1 MGGVLASALF
11 SFGGLSL
18 VALDAPAAHAVA
30 GTQCEPSVSSTSD
43 GWAHTGAWTFQ
54 DNGWFDANEGPG
66 PDTLSRDISDLPE
79 NGAQFTFDHSWNW
92 ADTGGGSQQT
102 DLTLSYDGTVY
113 ATLHSPGPNA
123 NPRVGTVS
131 ASNGA
136 SISPTTG
143 TRNAE
148 SATYTVTLPDGVA
161 TNGQLKFTMST
172 GTSEG
177 GAGYVNNVSVA
188 NIKATSTNCADFAVT
203 KQGPAAVRP
212 GGSVEYKIDVTNS
225 GPSKD
230 TFTVSD
236 TLPAGLTEA
245 TTSTRGCTIAS
256 GTLTC
261 KGTALPVGSKRT
273 ITVQGKAPATDGS
286 TLSNTA
292 SVKGTLTDQD
302 TSDNTSQTVNTSVD
316 AKLVEPSVTPV
327 PSSSAAHPPGR
338 DALPGR
344 QPDRDSGDRP
354 GHQAADRA
362 ESGLSGPHGS
372 PSNIAVNTGIPAAA
386 GTWSLA
392 FGIVLLLCGGLGLS
406 LAVRAHR
413 LRIRTFH
420 G

>member
-1 MGGVLASALF
+1 M
-11 SFGGLSL
+11 
-18 VALDAPAAHAVA
+18 
-30 GTQCEPSVSSTSD
+30 D
-43 GWAHTGAWTFQ
+43 GAK
-54 DNGWFDANEGPG
+54 N
-66 PDTLSRDISDLPE
+66 DTLTHPVTNLGDS
-79 NGAQFTFDHSWNW
+79 GKQFTFDYQY
-92 ADTGGGSQQT
+92 TRGSAAT
-102 DLTLSYDGTVY
+102 TMTVSYNGVVY
-113 ATLHSPGPNA
+113 ATATSPGSNA
-123 NPRVGTVS
+123 SQGVTWEASKGATVS
-131 ASNGA
+131 
-136 SISPTTG
+136 PTSVATSG
-143 TRNAE
+143 TSTAI
-148 SATYTVTLPDGVA
+148 TITLPDSA
-161 TNGQLKFTMST
+161 PANGDLVFTANPVGAST
-172 GTSEG
+172 VPNDDHHVG
-177 GAGYVNNVSVA
+177 NV
-188 NIKATSTNCADFAVT
+188 KATSTNCADFAVT

-230 TFTVSD
+230 TYTVSD

-386 GTWSLA
+386 SAWSLA
-392 FGIVLLLCGGLGLS
+392 FGIVLLLCGGLGLW
-406 LAVRAHR
+406 LAVRAR
-413 LRIRTFH
+413 GLRIRTFH